1 MEPLERIILRPRQV
15 RYQAALRPDM
25 ISKIDSKALSS
36 SITTPTLGFWP
47 RSCTNRALMRS
58 LDDDRAL

>member
-25 ISKIDSKALSS
+25 ISKMDSKALSIF
-36 SITTPTLGFWP
+36 ITTPSLGF
-47 RSCTNRALMRS
+47 
-58 LDDDRAL
+58 